1 VSEMLHLVLP
11 GDRFVKI
18 HAGTVL
24 HLFPSQ
30 VYIKVQ
36 RAPGGMTQGQG
47 RDQYLASG
55 EDDAG
60 CNNDVADGPVLV
72 IKIEIADGSDICV
85 DCSDRVPGYVFCPSQ
100 THRFFVSR
108 RIFQRPFGPGDSTP
122 PQNPTEWGPR
132 PEWRMRRLFARV
144 SCPVFVRRS

>member
-1 VSEMLHLVLP
+1 MSEMLHLVLP
-11 GDRFVKI
+11 GDRFVEI

-85 DCSDRVPGYVFCPSQ
+85 DCSDRVPV
-100 THRFFVSR
+100 
-108 RIFQRPFGPGDSTP
+108 
-122 PQNPTEWGPR
+122 
-132 PEWRMRRLFARV
+132 
-144 SCPVFVRRS
+144 